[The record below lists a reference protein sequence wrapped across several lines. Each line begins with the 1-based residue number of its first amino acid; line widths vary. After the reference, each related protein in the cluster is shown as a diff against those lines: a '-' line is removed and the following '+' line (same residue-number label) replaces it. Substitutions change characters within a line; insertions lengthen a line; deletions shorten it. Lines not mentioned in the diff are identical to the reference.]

1 MVADFTLPSEVDWT
15 VDELAI
21 LPDEC
26 RYGLIDG
33 RLDLWDRAPLLEL
46 AGLALMAALKV
57 SCPPEFRVR
66 PRVPLWPDNDRLP
79 APDVVVLGPGGDGDI
94 RLVVDVVRPGW
105 LFADMLA
112 RTKRYSAL
120 SVPIY
125 WVFEPAE
132 WVGVTMTV
140 FRPSAEGG
148 FEVERSASDL
158 FTVDSPYPV
167 TVDLPALSDR
177 WPQTFEYAGT
187 RESPFDSQ

>member
-1 MVADFTLPSEVDWT
+1 M
-15 VDELAI
+15 
-21 LPDEC
+21 
-26 RYGLIDG
+26 
-33 RLDLWDRAPLLEL
+33 
-46 AGLALMAALKV
+46 
-57 SCPPEFRVR
+57 
-66 PRVPLWPDNDRLP
+66 
-79 APDVVVLGPGGDGDI
+79 
-94 RLVVDVVRPGW
+94 
-105 LFADMLA
+105 
-112 RTKRYSAL
+112 